1 MVCMDTT
8 APTASAVRAK
18 RTRWLS
24 AEQQRVWRAY
34 LVGTTLLTERLDR
47 DLREKHD
54 LSLPEY
60 EVLVRL
66 SETPDGRLRMAELA
80 DSLSHSRSRVTHTV
94 ARMEVEGL
102 IIRTSCP
109 SDRRGVIAEMTDKG
123 FDVLRK
129 AAHTHVT
136 GVREYLVDT
145 AGSADFAAVGRVFD
159 SVADNLVSSSEHPA
173 TDNRPPR

>member
-1 MVCMDTT
+1 MATT
-8 APTASAVRAK
+8 DPTTSSAPN
-18 RTRWLS
+18 TRWLS
-24 AEQQRVWRAY
+24 AEQQRSWRAY

-47 DLREKHD
+47 DLRERHD

-66 SETPDGRLRMAELA
+66 SETSDGRLRMAELA

-109 SDRRGVIAEMTDKG
+109 SDRRGVLAEMTDKG
-123 FDVLRK
+123 YEVLRE

-136 GVREYLVDT
+136 GVREYLVDAADT
-145 AGSADFAAVGRVFD
+145 ADFAAVGRVFD
-159 SVADNLVSSSEHPA
+159 SVADNLVGSSEHPA
-173 TDNRPPR
+173 ADMRPPR

>member
-1 MVCMDTT
+1 MDTT

-80 DSLSHSRSRVTHTV
+80 NSLSHSRSRVTHTV
-94 ARMEVEGL
+94 ARMEAEGL
-102 IIRTSCP
+102 ITRTSCP

-159 SVADNLVSSSEHPA
+159 SVADNLVSSSEHRA

>member
-1 MVCMDTT
+1 MICMATT
-8 APTASAVRAK
+8 NPTTSSAPKTH
-18 RTRWLS
+18 WLS
-24 AEQQRVWRAY
+24 SEQQRSWRAY
-34 LVGTTLLTERLDR
+34 LVGTTLLTEQLDR
-47 DLREKHD
+47 DLRERHD

-66 SETPDGRLRMAELA
+66 SETSDGRLRMAELA

-109 SDRRGVIAEMTDKG
+109 SDRRGVLAEMTDKG
-123 FDVLRK
+123 YEVLRE

-145 AGSADFAAVGRVFD
+145 ADTADFAAVGRVFD
-159 SVADNLVSSSEHPA
+159 SVADKLVGSSEHPA
-173 TDNRPPR
+173 VDKRAPR

>member
-1 MVCMDTT
+1 MSTRT
-8 APTASAVRAK
+8 

-24 AEQQRVWRAY
+24 AEQQRAWRAY

-47 DLREKHD
+47 DLRERHD

-60 EVLVRL
+60 EILVRL
-66 SETPDGRLRMAELA
+66 SEAPDRQLRMAVLA

-102 IIRTSCP
+102 ILRTTCP

-123 FDVLRK
+123 FLVLK
-129 AAHTHVT
+129 AAAHTHVA
-136 GVREYLVDT
+136 GVREYLVDIADT
-145 AGSADFAAVGRVFD
+145 GDFAAVGRVFD
-159 SVADNLVSSSEHPA
+159 SVADNLVGSSEHPE
-173 TDNRPPR
+173 TDIRSPR

>member
-1 MVCMDTT
+1 MVAMATRT
-8 APTASAVRAK
+8 

-24 AEQQRVWRAY
+24 AEQQRAWRAY

-47 DLREKHD
+47 DLREQHD

-60 EVLVRL
+60 EILVRL
-66 SETPDGRLRMAELA
+66 SEAPDRQLRMAVLA

-102 IIRTSCP
+102 ILRTTCP

-123 FDVLRK
+123 FLVLK
-129 AAHTHVT
+129 EAAHTHVA
-136 GVREYLVDT
+136 GVREYLVDI
-145 AGSADFAAVGRVFD
+145 ADTGDFSAVGRVFD
-159 SVADNLVSSSEHPA
+159 SVADGLVGTSEHPE
-173 TDNRPPR
+173 TDIRSPR

>member
-1 MVCMDTT
+1 MVAMDTRT
-8 APTASAVRAK
+8 

-24 AEQQRVWRAY
+24 AEQQRAWRAY

-47 DLREKHD
+47 DLRERHD

-60 EVLVRL
+60 EILVRL
-66 SETPDGRLRMAELA
+66 SEASERQLRMAVLA

-102 IIRTSCP
+102 ILRTTCP

-123 FDVLRK
+123 FQVLK
-129 AAHTHVT
+129 EAAHTHVA
-136 GVREYLVDT
+136 GVREYLVDI
-145 AGSADFAAVGRVFD
+145 ADVGDFAAVGRVFD
-159 SVADNLVSSSEHPA
+159 SVADNLVGSSEHPE
-173 TDNRPPR
+173 TDIRSPR